1 MSSGTAAAMAC
12 GPQQHPPHSVAVCVT
27 LHSHCGVRLVLMLS
41 CGVVGVW
48 CCADIQLCLQVSVVT
63 GAVSL
68 GFMKRD
74 MDSTAQ
80 HVAAETAES
89 PIGASSAQARRGG
102 FKHHLLQV
110 PRGLSN
116 CWAISTTH
124 AKGCSNHCRP
134 ACTHTRHCIHCPQ
147 CFSHAYE
154 LTMH

>member
-1 MSSGTAAAMAC
+1 M
-12 GPQQHPPHSVAVCVT
+12 
-27 LHSHCGVRLVLMLS
+27 
-41 CGVVGVW
+41 
-48 CCADIQLCLQVSVVT
+48 VT

-89 PIGASSAQARRGG
+89 PTGASSAQARRGG

-116 CWAISTTH
+116 CWAISITH
-124 AKGCSNHCRP
+124 AIGCSTHWQACLQAHKAFNTLVSDITVAKGCINDY
-134 ACTHTRHCIHCPQ
+134 
-147 CFSHAYE
+147 FDNK
-154 LTMH
+154 